1 MEYQKTANLIDNDTL
16 NQPFKFRTRNWVE
29 INDES
34 RGAYNVN
41 SQIKFKITM
50 LKSSLCNKS
59 DAYILVKGTISVN
72 NTAAQGAAADNNNKR
87 VIFKN
92 CAPFTNC
99 ISEINNTQ
107 IDNATDIGI
116 VMTMY
121 NLIEYSDNY
130 AKTTG
135 SLWQY
140 CKDIPARN
148 VNYEITEFTESNLTD
163 SFNFKLKITGRTGN
177 GGTKDVE
184 IMVPLKYLSNFG
196 GTLEMPLINCEV
208 NLILTWSSACVLIA
222 TVNPNQAATF
232 AITDTKFYVPVV
244 TLSTQENNKFLQ
256 QLKSGF
262 KRVINWNKYLSK
274 PELLAQNP
282 NLNHLVEPRFQGVNR
297 LFVLAFENDDDRTS
311 DEQYYL
317 PTVEIKDYNIMING
331 ENFFDQPI
339 KNNKVTY
346 DNIRKI
352 ATGQGD
358 YYTTDCLLDYTY
370 FANTYKMIAV
380 DLSKQQALDA
390 DPRAIQQINFTAN
403 LDRAGNTRVYFI
415 LEEAKETI
423 LDFSQGTV
431 KVL

>member
-1 MEYQKTANLIDNDTL
+1 MEYQKIANLIDDTS
-16 NQPFKFRTRNWVE
+16 NQPSKFRTRNWVE

-41 SQIKFKITM
+41 SQIKFRTTM
-50 LKSSLCNKS
+50 LKSSLCDYS
-59 DAYILVKGTISVN
+59 DAYILVKGNISVT
-72 NTAAQGAAADNNNKR
+72 NTAAAGDAANNINKK

-107 IDNATDIGI
+107 IGNAKDIDI
-116 VMTMY
+116 VMSMY
-121 NLIEYSDNY
+121 KLIECSDNY

-148 VNYEITEFTESNLTD
+148 NNNNAIINFAENNLTD
-163 SFNFKLKITGRTGN
+163 SFNFKAKITGQIGN
-177 GGTKDVE
+177 NGRKDVE
-184 IMVPLKYLSNFG
+184 IMVPLKYLSNVWR
-196 GTLEMPLINCEV
+196 TLEMPLINCEV
-208 NLILTWSSACVLIA
+208 NLILTWSSTCVLA
-222 TVNPNQAATF
+222 AVGDANQAATF
-232 AITDTKFYVPVV
+232 AITNTKLYVPVV
-244 TLSTQENNKFLQ
+244 TLSTQENTKFLQ

-282 NLNHLVEPRFQGVNR
+282 NLNHLVEPSFQGANR

-311 DEQYYL
+311 DDKYYL

-346 DNIRKI
+346 ENIRKI

-358 YYTTDCLLDYTY
+358 DYTTGCLLDYSY
-370 FANTYKMIAV
+370 FADTYKMIAV